1 MLRVLSK
8 LCGLCIT
15 YTALVHC
22 SYLII
27 LSISCY
33 VQLAEITRE
42 AGAARDQLE
51 QLKVGHLNQCHTVWW
66 DSRQW
71 QL

>member
-1 MLRVLSK
+1 MW
-8 LCGLCIT
+8 
-15 YTALVHC
+15 LVHYIHC
-22 SYLII
+22 TCALFIFNH

-42 AGAARDQLE
+42 AGAVWDQLE